1 MSETPERD
9 DRRSTPRELAHF
21 VAEIEVNG
29 EKVGCGVSWDASGA
43 GLLMKTHLSIEPQ
56 TEIVL
61 RLFVPREKEPRRL
74 KATVLRCEALPP
86 REHPIWNHRVA
97 ISLHDPSPELQGIV
111 QSLAKG
117 PPRTEPPPKA

>member
-9 DRRSTPRELAHF
+9 DRRSAPRELAHF

-43 GLLMKTHLSIEPQ
+43 GLLLKTHLGLEPQ

-61 RLFVPREKEPRRL
+61 RLFVPREPEPRRL
-74 KATVLRCEALPP
+74 QATVIRCEALPP
-86 REHPIWNHRVA
+86 SEHPIWNHRVA
-97 ISLHDPSPELQGIV
+97 LSLQDPSPELQALV
-111 QSLAKG
+111 QSLARG
-117 PPRTEPPPKA
+117 APRSEPPPKG